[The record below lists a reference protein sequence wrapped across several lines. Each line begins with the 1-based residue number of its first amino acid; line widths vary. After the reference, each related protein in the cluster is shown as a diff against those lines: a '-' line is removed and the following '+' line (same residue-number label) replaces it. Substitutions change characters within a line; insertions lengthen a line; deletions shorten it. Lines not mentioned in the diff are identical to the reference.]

1 MKEVTN
7 SIGEYHFTHVG
18 IVWIDEQE
26 NPFVIEVTIPRVVV
40 MPLKAYLYPEDKKEC
55 YPISVVERLKEEW
68 QPLIPDAIR
77 EAFTH
82 VGKAY
87 DHGYILNNDTYYC
100 SELIYEILLRAN
112 QGEAVFPLNE
122 MTFRS
127 PVTGEFTEG
136 WIRHFEELGMPVP
149 EGEPGINPGAMSR
162 SEVIDMELYVF
173 PISPY

>member
-1 MKEVTN
+1 M
-7 SIGEYHFTHVG
+7 
-18 IVWIDEQE
+18 
-26 NPFVIEVTIPRVVV
+26 
-40 MPLKAYLYPEDKKEC
+40 
-55 YPISVVERLKEEW
+55 
-68 QPLIPDAIR
+68 IPDAIR

-87 DHGYILNNDTYYC
+87 DHGYVLNNDTYYC

-149 EGEPGINPGAMSR
+149 EEEPGINPGAMSR